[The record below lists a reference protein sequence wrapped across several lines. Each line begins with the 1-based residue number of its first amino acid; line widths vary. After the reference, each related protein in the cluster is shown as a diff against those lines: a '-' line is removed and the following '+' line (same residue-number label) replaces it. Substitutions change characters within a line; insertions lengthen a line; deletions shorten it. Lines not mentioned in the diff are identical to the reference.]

1 MSRGPVE
8 VMVLTFPADTATA
21 RVADVVRAMT
31 ATDAVALIDLVL
43 LVSEDG
49 EAVAVDLEKVDD
61 PAFADLDLEPATV
74 LSVEDLEG
82 VAESLA
88 ADQLAAVLVVEHRW
102 AVLAAKELESA
113 RGTVALH
120 LRVPPEAAEAAFRA
134 ADQREG

>member
-8 VMVLTFPADTATA
+8 VVVLTFPADTATA

-31 ATDAVALIDLVL
+31 ASDAVALIDLVL

-61 PAFADLDLEPATV
+61 PAFADIELEPATV

-82 VAESLA
+82 VAASLST
-88 ADQLAAVLVVEHRW
+88 DRLAAVLAVEHRW
-102 AVLAAKELESA
+102 AVLAAKELESTG
-113 RGTVALH
+113 GTLALH
-120 LRVPPEAAEAAFRA
+120 LRVPPEVAEAAFRA
-134 ADQREG
+134 ADEREG